1 MLRPQQTMLY
11 REFKP
16 GARLQSWVAAYWHF
30 RVSANGETQV
40 LHTIPLT
47 GAAMLAVG
55 MSGRWIAVEGPR
67 MHPLQ
72 VPVHAGDEF
81 WGVHFVPGA
90 AEWLLDRALRDV
102 HVSAESF
109 ATSTW
114 ISATLARLDRVRT
127 LADARKALD
136 LSLNELTKRTPHLD
150 PHVMACTG
158 LIIQSNGTLPVS
170 QVAAAVGLSERQVR
184 RRFRA
189 TTGLT
194 PKEFARVRRARAA
207 LVDAAHTPLPRW
219 CEIALERGFADQ
231 AHLIAEF
238 RRTLG
243 ATPRSMMRHVRRIRH
258 GRVLT

>member
-1 MLRPQQTMLY
+1 MLQSQQTMLY

-30 RVSANGETQV
+30 RVNTSAGAQI

-47 GAAMLAVG
+47 GAAMMAVG
-55 MSGRWIAVEGPR
+55 MSGGWIAVDGPR
-67 MHPLQ
+67 TRPLQ

-90 AEWLLDRALRDV
+90 AEWLLGRALRDA

-109 ATSTW
+109 AAPSW
-114 ISATLARLDRVRT
+114 ISGTLARLEQVRT
-127 LADARKALD
+127 LSNARKALD
-136 LSLNELTKRTPHLD
+136 LSLCELTKRTPHLD
-150 PHVMACTG
+150 PHVLACIG
-158 LIIQSNGTLPVS
+158 LIIRSNGSLPIS
-170 QVAAAVGLSERQVR
+170 QIAAAIGLSERQLR

-189 TTGLT
+189 TSGLT

-207 LVDAAHTPLPRW
+207 LVDAAHAPLPRW

-243 ATPRSMMRHVRRIRH
+243 TTPRSMMRHVRRIRH